1 MTAHQGHTSDLPG
14 GEAGRGPQHPRGLS
28 LTRHPAMLR
37 SVSGQVALAL
47 CPSEPEPGGG
57 EPCAVSALQSVPC
70 GSVTRSH
77 PWTPAHEP
85 PSLNRHKVGRVV
97 TERHCTDNG
106 LVTQI

>member
-1 MTAHQGHTSDLPG
+1 MTACQGHTSDLPG

-28 LTRHPAMLR
+28 LTPHLAMLQ
-37 SVSGQVALAL
+37 SVS
-47 CPSEPEPGGG
+47 EPGGG

-70 GSVTRSH
+70 GSVTRGH